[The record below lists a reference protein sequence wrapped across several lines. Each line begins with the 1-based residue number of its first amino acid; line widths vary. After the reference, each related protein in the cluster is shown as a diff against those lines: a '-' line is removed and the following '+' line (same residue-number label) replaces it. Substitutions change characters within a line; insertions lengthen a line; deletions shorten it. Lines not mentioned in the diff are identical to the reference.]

1 MKLNKNEYFKAIEK
15 SLSNAEELIEEAE
28 ILVKHN
34 KNARAYTLFQL
45 SIEEVGKASLT
56 FQFVLNGNI
65 DDIQETKLF
74 FKNFVS
80 HTTKTKSSKG
90 IDFMFALA
98 VENSPFTK
106 KLLEDLMFADEDV
119 RISNNYKNYSLYT
132 SLIEDKFYKP
142 SEVIT
147 TDRLNKIAH
156 YAKLRLQIAKP
167 FFKIGI
173 ENYGVL
179 FETRNDL
186 DVEAMSIETQK
197 KIEELL
203 ASNFG

>member
-1 MKLNKNEYFKAIEK
+1 MKLNKNEYFEAIEK

-65 DDIQETKLF
+65 DDIGETKQF
-74 FKNFVS
+74 FKKFLS
-80 HTTKTKSSKG
+80 HTTKTESSKG
-90 IDFMFALA
+90 IDFMFALN
-98 VENSPFTK
+98 VGNTPFTK
-106 KLLEDLMFADEDV
+106 KLLKDLMFADEEV
-119 RISNNYKNYSLYT
+119 NISNNYKNYSLYT
-132 SLIEDKFYKP
+132 SLIDDKFYKP
-142 SEVIT
+142 SELIT
-147 TDRLNKIAH
+147 TDRLGKIAH
-156 YAKLRLQIAKP
+156 YAKLRIKIAKP

-173 ENYGVL
+173 ENYDVL

-186 DVEAMSIETQK
+186 DVETMSIETQK

>member
-1 MKLNKNEYFKAIEK
+1 MKLNKDEYFEAIEK

-65 DDIQETKLF
+65 DDIRETKQF
-74 FKNFVS
+74 FKKFLS
-80 HTTKTKSSKG
+80 HTTKTESSKG
-90 IDFMFALA
+90 IDFMFSLT
-98 VENSPFTK
+98 VGNTPFTK
-106 KLLEDLMFADEDV
+106 KLLLDLMFADEEV
-119 RISNNYKNYSLYT
+119 NISNNYKNYSLYT
-132 SLIEDKFYKP
+132 SLIDDKFYKP

-147 TDRLNKIAH
+147 TARLAKIAH
-156 YAKLRLQIAKP
+156 YAKLRLKIAKP

-173 ENYGVL
+173 ENYDVL

-186 DVEAMSIETQK
+186 DVETMSIETQK
-197 KIEELL
+197 KIEEIL